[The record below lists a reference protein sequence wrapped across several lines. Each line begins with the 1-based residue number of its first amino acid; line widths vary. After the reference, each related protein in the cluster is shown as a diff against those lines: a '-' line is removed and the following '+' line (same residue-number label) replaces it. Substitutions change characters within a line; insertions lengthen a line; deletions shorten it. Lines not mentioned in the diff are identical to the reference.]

1 MFCLEYPNR
10 SKPHKFQQRQKC
22 DNDDKTMA
30 GRLEKLDKILAAK
43 EAEIME
49 V

>member
-1 MFCLEYPNR
+1 MLKEL
-10 SKPHKFQQRQKC
+10 HKDKKITEDDLRATEAKVQQF
-22 DNDDKTMA
+22 TTEFI
-30 GRLEKLDKILAAK
+30 EKIDKILAAK

>member
-1 MFCLEYPNR
+1 MKKAKEAGDITEDDLHR
-10 SKPHKFQQRQKC
+10 GHDRVQKLT
-22 DNDDKTMA
+22 DATVARIDKV
-30 GRLEKLDKILAAK
+30 LAAK